1 MENVD
6 NSPQL
11 LPAERINMQTAV
23 AAVFRLALAF
33 WVGGAAL
40 FTFVLTPILFKTQ
53 PRDLAA
59 QIVGVL
65 FPGYFWWGLATGAVA
80 LVCLLIV
87 RGRFFLPTLTLL
99 VLMLGLTS
107 YQAFSVEP
115 RAAALKQEIVSFE
128 TTSKDSPLRRKFS
141 RLHSISMACNLAV
154 LLSGIVLIILPG
166 RFRQND

>member
-1 MENVD
+1 
-6 NSPQL
+6 
-11 LPAERINMQTAV
+11 MQALA

-40 FTFVLTPILFKTQ
+40 FTFVLTPILFRTQ

-65 FPGYFWWGLATGAVA
+65 FPGYFWWGLATGTVA
-80 LVCLLIV
+80 LVCLLIL
-87 RGRFFLPTLTLL
+87 RGRHFLPTLALL

-107 YQAFSVEP
+107 FQAFSVEP

-128 TTSKDSPLRRKFS
+128 TTSKDNPLRREFS
-141 RLHSISMACNLAV
+141 RLHGISMACNLAV
-154 LLSGIVLIILPG
+154 LLSGIVLLILPG
-166 RFRQND
+166 RFRQPE

>member
-1 MENVD
+1 
-6 NSPQL
+6 
-11 LPAERINMQTAV
+11 MQTAV
-23 AAVFRLALAF
+23 ESLFRLALAL

-87 RGRFFLPTLTLL
+87 RSRFFLPTLTLL
-99 VLMLGLTS
+99 ILMLGLTS
-107 YQAFSVEP
+107 YQAFSIEP
-115 RAAALKQEIVSFE
+115 RAAELKREIVSFE
-128 TTSKDSPLRRKFS
+128 TTSKDNPLRREFS

-154 LLSGIVLIILPG
+154 LLSGIVLIVLPG
-166 RFRQND
+166 RFRQAE

>member
-1 MENVD
+1 
-6 NSPQL
+6 
-11 LPAERINMQTAV
+11 MQTAI

-53 PRDLAA
+53 SRDLAA

-65 FPGYFWWGLATGAVA
+65 FPSYFWWGLASGAAA
-80 LVCLLIV
+80 LVCLLIL

-107 YQAFSVEP
+107 YQAFSLEP
-115 RAAALKQEIVSFE
+115 RAAALKREIVSFE
-128 TTSKDSPLRRKFS
+128 TTSKDNPLRREFA

-154 LLSGIVLIILPG
+154 LLCGIVLVILPG
-166 RFRQND
+166 RFRRQD